1 MAKTE
6 PRTIL
11 QFRRWLEENC
21 DDLEIFCRYA
31 EPDFFEQLSIGQ
43 TVADANRLA
52 RRFGA
57 GDLVGLDPIAPGPS
71 EGLAIVGR
79 LLRWANEQ
87 TNRPAELLSVDE
99 VGQMLRMSPRTVWR
113 RVSGGEIP
121 EPIKVGGS
129 TRWRRTDIQA
139 MIDLLEPVKR

>member
-1 MAKTE
+1 MPKTE

-11 QFRRWLEENC
+11 QFRRWLEETC
-21 DDLEIFCRYA
+21 DDLEVYCRYA
-31 EPDFFEQLSIGQ
+31 EPDFFDQLNIAQ

-52 RRFGA
+52 RRLGA
-57 GDLVGLDPIAPGPS
+57 GELVGLDPISPNPS

-79 LLRWANEQ
+79 LLRWANQQ
-87 TNRPAELLSVDE
+87 TDRPAELLSVEE
-99 VGQMLRMSPRTVWR
+99 VGRMLGISSRTVWR
-113 RVSGGEIP
+113 RVSAGEIP

-129 TRWRRTDIQA
+129 TKWRRTDIQA